1 MESAKFNIIVRDVV
15 KNYQEIYIDLPPRT
29 NLLSAEN
36 VTKNFNRTRGI
47 AFLQSLSWFRKMSD
61 FLDRLALHRYFTGLN
76 DQANEIKPLS
86 RIVQNLRII
95 KSNSE
100 INLMRQA
107 GEITGKAFIEVL

>member
-1 MESAKFNIIVRDVV
+1 MESAKFNMKVRDIV

-47 AFLQSLSWFRKMSD
+47 AFLSWFRKMSD

-95 KSNSE
+95 KSSSE
-100 INLMRQA
+100 IKLMRQA
-107 GEITGKAFIEVL
+107 GEITGKAF